1 MLTMVWFLI
10 VWAIVAQAI
19 SACEPALSGSQLPS
33 QEQRQ
38 VSAVTII
45 VGGVA
50 VAAGRYPF
58 YVQLDG
64 CGATLIWSDVIL
76 SAGKTTAS

>member
-1 MLTMVWFLI
+1 MVWVLI

-19 SACEPALSGSQLPS
+19 SASEPALRGSQLPS
-33 QEQRQ
+33 QEKRQ
-38 VSAVTII
+38 ASAETRI

-50 VAAGRYPF
+50 VAAGQYPF

-76 SAGKTTAS
+76 SAGKTTAR